1 VNLQLNYF
9 RNYLDLAIKDH
20 IKNIVF
26 IHGVGN
32 GTLKGEIRKTL
43 DEMYPKLSY
52 SDASMAKYGVG
63 ATEIEIPHNY
73 NR

>member
-1 VNLQLNYF
+1 
-9 RNYLDLAIKDH
+9 
-20 IKNIVF
+20 
-26 IHGVGN
+26 
-32 GTLKGEIRKTL
+32 
-43 DEMYPKLSY
+43 MYPKLSY